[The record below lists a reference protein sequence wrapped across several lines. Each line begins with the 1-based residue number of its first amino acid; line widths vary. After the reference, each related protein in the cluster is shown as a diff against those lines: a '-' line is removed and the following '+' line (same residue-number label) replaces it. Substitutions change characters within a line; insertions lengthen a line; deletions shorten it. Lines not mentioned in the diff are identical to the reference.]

1 MTENKQLLQEKVLG
15 QFTQYDINTLKQTLA
30 ATLNPAEFGLFLNTC
45 VATGLNPFLKQVIPV
60 VYESQKNG
68 RRFDIQVPV
77 EGIEHLAR
85 QKEGWLGY
93 DLQLVCENDVFK
105 AKRDKESGN
114 WVIDEH
120 EIQFPRGKTMGA
132 YCIVPRAGFKD
143 VVIFMERT
151 EVEHL
156 LQDYKTQKMWSNWFN
171 DMFKKHVK
179 KRGLR
184 EQFGIEIDDM
194 SDLNSGPEKFENNIP
209 AYNPQPQQRQEIL
222 QEDPEPE
229 LEDMVAEVWEKITA
243 LVDQFGIEQQE
254 ALEICKRRFN
264 GKDPYELNEQELA
277 AYCRFLELE
286 GQTKKAHAL
295 KEKKQAASYQHR
307 ESAAK
312 TIAEAAT
319 IEQHEEKEEPL
330 IVEEPKE
337 EKAPGKPKNE
347 LDSFLD
353 DLDTMF
359 EQGRLV

>member
-1 MTENKQLLQEKVLG
+1 MTENKSLLQEKVLG

-60 VYESQKNG
+60 VYEGKNG

-85 QKEGWLGY
+85 QKEGWQGY
-93 DLQLVCENDVFK
+93 NMQLVCENDHFQ
-105 AKRDKESGN
+105 AKWDNEAWQWIIVK
-114 WVIDEH
+114 H
-120 EIQFPRGKTMGA
+120 EIAFPRGKTMGA

-143 VVIFMERT
+143 VVIFMEVT
-151 EVEHL
+151 EVQHL
-156 LQDYKTQKMWSNWFN
+156 LQDFKTKNMWNNWFN

-194 SDLNSGPEKFENNIP
+194 SDLNSGPEKYENNIP
-209 AYNPQPQQRQEIL
+209 AYNPQQQRQEIQQEQPTTEAEL
-222 QEDPEPE
+222 ADMEQEIWDKIGSLMEQYHLSQED
-229 LEDMVAEVWEKITA
+229 A
-243 LVDQFGIEQQE
+243 IE
-254 ALEICKRRFN
+254 ISKRRFN
-264 GKDPYELNEQELA
+264 AKVPKELNGQELA
-277 AYCRFLELE
+277 AYCRFIELE
-286 GQTKKAHAL
+286 GQTKKAHEQ
-295 KEKKQAASYQHR
+295 KEKKQH
-307 ESAAK
+307 
-312 TIAEAAT
+312 EAAI
-319 IEQHEEKEEPL
+319 IEQFEEKEEPV

-337 EKAPGKPKNE
+337 EKAQEKPKDE

-353 DLDTMF
+353 DLDNMF